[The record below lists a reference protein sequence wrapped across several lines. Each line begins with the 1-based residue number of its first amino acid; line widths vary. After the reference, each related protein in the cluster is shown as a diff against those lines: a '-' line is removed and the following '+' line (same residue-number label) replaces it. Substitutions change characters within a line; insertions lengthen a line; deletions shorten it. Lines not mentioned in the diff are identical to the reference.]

1 MQVETVPDERTLARR
16 AADVICD
23 LVSVRPQAVL
33 ALPTGITPIHTY
45 AEIAARV
52 ARGEADF
59 SRVSVYAVD
68 EFSGATAATPGT
80 NTVFFRDHLTFPLA
94 ALHVPDPCADDPDA
108 EARAFARRIA
118 DGGGIDLCVLGIGVN
133 GHIAFNEPGSERAS
147 RARAIELQET
157 SREAHAVTFGSL
169 EAVPDRGIT
178 LGIADLLE
186 ARAIL
191 ALASGTHKAKIV
203 RDAIEG
209 PQTADVPASWLQSHG
224 DIRWLLD
231 AEAAAELSRP

>member
-1 MQVETVPDERTLARR
+1 
-16 AADVICD
+16 
-23 LVSVRPQAVL
+23 
-33 ALPTGITPIHTY
+33 
-45 AEIAARV
+45 
-52 ARGEADF
+52 
-59 SRVSVYAVD
+59 
-68 EFSGATAATPGT
+68 
-80 NTVFFRDHLTFPLA
+80 
-94 ALHVPDPCADDPDA
+94 
-108 EARAFARRIA
+108 
-118 DGGGIDLCVLGIGVN
+118 VN
-133 GHIAFNEPGSERAS
+133 GHIAFNEPGSARTS
-147 RARAIELQET
+147 RARAIQLAGT
-157 SREAHAVTFGSL
+157 SREAHAAAFGSI

-178 LGIADLLE
+178 LGVADLLE